1 MSINPS
7 GRSFGP
13 IVANCLRVFDL
24 ANHSAHDKN
33 NSMTS
38 LINPFSPIK
47 SKLVNRLNSI
57 QSVGRYKK
65 DEIVKKEMYKLLRS
79 KPEGIG
85 SKEFVE
91 KIRATTKASRGK
103 IFSMIKK
110 YEQLGIMKIERNPKD
125 KRCATY
131 YPNLQKVK
139 TEQRFSEGMEFI
151 QTLLSEPKTEF
162 AESET
167 RSSGIR
173 VSVGIFTNWGG
184 TSSHSLEDQVRSI
197 AKQFSSN
204 YDRLLGSKD
213 MKVRPSTKLAFIIT
227 MESQPGVKP

>member
-1 MSINPS
+1 
-7 GRSFGP
+7 
-13 IVANCLRVFDL
+13 
-24 ANHSAHDKN
+24 
-33 NSMTS
+33 
-38 LINPFSPIK
+38 
-47 SKLVNRLNSI
+47 VNRLNSI

-65 DEIVKKEMYKLLRS
+65 DEIVKKEMYKLLGS

-85 SKEFVE
+85 SEEFVE

-110 YEQLGIMKIERNPKD
+110 CEQLGIMKTERNPKD
-125 KRCATY
+125 KRCAIY

-151 QTLLSEPKTEF
+151 QALLSQPKTEF

-184 TSSHSLEDQVRSI
+184 TPSHSLEDQVRSI

-204 YDRLLGSKD
+204 YDMLLGSKN

-227 MESQPGVKP
+227 MES

>member
-1 MSINPS
+1 
-7 GRSFGP
+7 
-13 IVANCLRVFDL
+13 
-24 ANHSAHDKN
+24 
-33 NSMTS
+33 
-38 LINPFSPIK
+38 
-47 SKLVNRLNSI
+47 VNRLNSI

-85 SKEFVE
+85 SEEFVE

-110 YEQLGIMKIERNPKD
+110 CEQLGIMKTERNPKD

-162 AESET
+162 EESET

-173 VSVGIFTNWGG
+173 TRVSIFTNWAG
-184 TSSHSLEDQVRSI
+184 TSKQSLEDQVRSV
-197 AKQFSSN
+197 AKKFSSD
-204 YDRLLGSKD
+204 YDMLLGSKN

-227 MESQPGVKP
+227 MES

>member
-1 MSINPS
+1 
-7 GRSFGP
+7 
-13 IVANCLRVFDL
+13 VD
-24 ANHSAHDKN
+24 
-33 NSMTS
+33 
-38 LINPFSPIK
+38 
-47 SKLVNRLNSI
+47 RLNSI

-65 DEIVKKEMYKLLRS
+65 DETVKKEMYKLLIS

-85 SKEFVE
+85 SEEFVE
-91 KIRATTKASRGK
+91 TIRATTKASRGK

-110 YEQLGIMKIERNPKD
+110 CEQLGIMKTVRNPKD
-125 KRCATY
+125 KRRATY

-139 TEQRFSEGMEFI
+139 TEQRFSEGTEFI
-151 QTLLSEPKTEF
+151 QALLSEPKTEF

-173 VSVGIFTNWGG
+173 TRVSIFTNWGG
-184 TSSHSLEDQVRSI
+184 TSSQNLENQVRSV

-204 YDRLLGSKD
+204 YDMLLGSKN

-227 MESQPGVKP
+227 MES